1 MDTPTIALIIIG
13 IGTMGVMFFGV
24 YKLSEE

>member
-1 MDTPTIALIIIG
+1 MDAPTLALIFIG
-13 IGTMGVMFFGV
+13 IATMGVMFFGV

>member
-1 MDTPTIALIIIG
+1 MDAATIAILLLA
-13 IGTMGVMFFGV
+13 IGTAAVMFFGV